1 MVGSK
6 ISFKSRKE
14 RRKFYS
20 GKSEEIL
27 EKYTKMKEEIL
38 AEMAEQTSKNL
49 TEQLEKSQKRLEEV
63 ESLLTEL
70 NAEEEEKL
78 GVIVKAADFGTIET
92 LQATVGNIL
101 DANGN
106 NNFDVVKSEV
116 GPISRGDIDL
126 ASAIRGVIVS
136 MDSKPSEDIKKYA
149 KESSVDILNFNII
162 YKLIEELE
170 ALNEKC
176 NKVAN

>member
-1 MVGSK
+1 LTK
-6 ISFKSRKE
+6 DI
-14 RRKFYS
+14 
-20 GKSEEIL
+20 
-27 EKYTKMKEEIL
+27 EK
-38 AEMAEQTSKNL
+38 A
-49 TEQLEKSQKRLEEV
+49 QKQLEEV
-63 ESLLTEL
+63 EALLNEL

-92 LQATVGNIL
+92 LHATVSNIL

-106 NNFDVVKSEV
+106 NNFDMVKSEV
-116 GPISRGDIDL
+116 GPISRSDIDL
-126 ASAIRGVIVS
+126 ASAMKGIIVS

-170 ALNEKC
+170 TLNEKC
-176 NKVAN
+176 NKIANQIVVLGTASVEKIFEIKVNESSKECSLDLNV